1 MGARDPCLPFQTA
14 ASMGQG
20 TPVPRGIPAPLGARA
35 HQAPSKRL
43 REGDRWALQEA
54 MVTHSCL
61 SHFAL
66 DRPRAANKG
75 VSIKE
80 GHMGHQR
87 HPDEGPQF
95 SKELTVV
102 RTDRS

>member
-1 MGARDPCLPFQTA
+1 M
-14 ASMGQG
+14 
-20 TPVPRGIPAPLGARA
+20 
-35 HQAPSKRL
+35 
-43 REGDRWALQEA
+43 
-54 MVTHSCL
+54 THSCL

-80 GHMGHQR
+80 GRMGHQR

-95 SKELTVV
+95 SKGLTVA
-102 RTDRS
+102 RTDWFWDKDMFGSWKKKNAALKKCIRIIC

>member
-1 MGARDPCLPFQTA
+1 M
-14 ASMGQG
+14 
-20 TPVPRGIPAPLGARA
+20 
-35 HQAPSKRL
+35 
-43 REGDRWALQEA
+43 
-54 MVTHSCL
+54 THSCL

-80 GHMGHQR
+80 GRMGHQR